1 MNISRAIYT
10 ILSAHAGLT
19 SLVSTKIYPVTA
31 PQQTEYPYLVFGL
44 DSVEPINRQT
54 GVAMAE
60 YINLDV
66 NVVSKKV
73 DENESI
79 AKEVRLALDRVTEG
93 IYSGTKVGVTLFDD
107 WNGPA
112 LNDDDDSYVS
122 TLSFRML
129 IHR

>member
-31 PQQTEYPYLVFGL
+31 PQQTEYPYLVFGM

-66 NVVSKKV
+66 NVVSKKLN
-73 DENESI
+73 EHESI
-79 AKEVRLALDRVTEG
+79 AEELRMALDRVTE
-93 IYSGTKVGVTLFDD
+93 
-107 WNGPA
+107 
-112 LNDDDDSYVS
+112 
-122 TLSFRML
+122 
-129 IHR
+129 

>member
-19 SLVSTKIYPVTA
+19 ILVSTKIYPVTA
-31 PQQTEYPYLVFGL
+31 PQQTEYPYLVFGM

-66 NVVSKKV
+66 NEERKKV

-79 AKEVRLALDRVTEG
+79 AKDVRLALDRVTEG

>member
-19 SLVSTKIYPVTA
+19 SLVSTKIYPVVA
-31 PQQTEYPYLVFGL
+31 PQQTAFPYVVFST

-54 GVAMAE
+54 GTAMAE
-60 YINLDV
+60 YVNLDV
-66 NVVSKKV
+66 NVVSKIV

-79 AKEVRLALDRVTEG
+79 AKQVRLALDRVAEG
-93 IYSGTKVGVTLFDD
+93 AYSGVNVGVTLFED
-107 WNGPA
+107 WNGPV
-112 LNDDDDSYVS
+112 LNDDDDAYVS
-122 TLSFRML
+122 TLSFKVL